1 MLKSNLLIRPQ
12 MVHENPTVITG
23 SLVKGVNEK
32 VTVFVNDLR
41 YLKLAEAC
49 EAVYMKQIFKTHVP
63 CIQESQLAGGWPA
76 RFLKNVEELNSG
88 PPKTN

>member
-23 SLVKGVNEK
+23 WLVKGVNKK

-41 YLKLAEAC
+41 YLKLEAC
-49 EAVYMKQIFKTHVP
+49 EAVYMKQIFRTHAT
-63 CIQESQLAGGWPA
+63 CIDDFRSTFEQ
-76 RFLKNVEELNSG
+76 
-88 PPKTN
+88 